1 MPIYEYQCLECEANF
16 EKILTSAS
24 SDEVITCGQCGSVK
38 VRKKI
43 STTSLRVSNSQGSPI
58 PAGALSGCSSRSGF
72 S

>member
-24 SDEVITCGQCGSVK
+24 SAEVITCSQCGSVK

-43 STTSLRVSNSQGSPI
+43 SVTSLKLSNSTASPI